1 MLLWLCFVFIKK
13 KQLPDYLSSFQCCR
27 IKCEDS
33 GRRSVCIRGAG
44 GEDHPD
50 ARLMAEREAW
60 PRGPAHRRRRGRR
73 NMWRLLFSGLD
84 RTNMLSFTHTFNHTH
99 VNTTCSQTYK
109 HTHPPTV
116 CCGALSS
123 EGPHTLPLSTC
134 KLQFAQL
141 RITALHLNAD
151 AVQPSSKQTMSEILL
166 FQCLEH
172 WWEKKYINHS
182 HTNVCVKIGTWWRM
196 GKSFLTKCCFCCL
209 FVGAS
214 MLYVLGAPCPPE
226 HVS

>member
-1 MLLWLCFVFIKK
+1 MCV
-13 KQLPDYLSSFQCCR
+13 
-27 IKCEDS
+27 
-33 GRRSVCIRGAG
+33 RGAG
-44 GEDHPD
+44 REDHPD

-60 PRGPAHRRRRGRR
+60 PRGPAHRRRRRRR

-141 RITALHLNAD
+141 GITALHLNAD

-166 FQCLEH
+166 FQCLKH
-172 WWEKKYINHS
+172 W
-182 HTNVCVKIGTWWRM
+182 
-196 GKSFLTKCCFCCL
+196 
-209 FVGAS
+209 
-214 MLYVLGAPCPPE
+214 
-226 HVS
+226 